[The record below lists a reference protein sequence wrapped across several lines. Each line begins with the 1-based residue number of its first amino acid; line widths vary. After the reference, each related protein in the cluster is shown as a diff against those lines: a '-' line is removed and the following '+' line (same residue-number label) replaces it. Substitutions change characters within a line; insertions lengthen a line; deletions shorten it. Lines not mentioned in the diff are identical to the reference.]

1 MKHLNFAASYG
12 IALLVGTVVTLSSC
26 SEEVMNPENEPVYA
40 SVNVKVNEFSVSME
54 DFPST
59 RAEKTPEEYT
69 AVGAITLAFYDA
81 NGMEVEKTTQYRSDF
96 TDLSTFGQFSFSLP
110 IGNYTLVAL
119 AYKYLDGD
127 VLELTSPTSAVY
139 TSAEPR
145 ETFCTTQAVS
155 ITSATALDLSL
166 TLYRVNTW
174 LGLNSTDKRPVDAAK
189 VRITYAAG
197 SKGFNPTTRLAT
209 DNEGFSVVHDI
220 GQSVGSAITINT
232 CAFLSS
238 DDVQVMDIT
247 LQVLDDDDHVLI
259 TKEAQN
265 VPFLRNRVTLLKGQ
279 LFTPSSA
286 SNASFTLETG
296 LVHSITVE
304 F

>member
-1 MKHLNFAASYG
+1 MKHLNFAASNG

-127 VLELTSPTSAVY
+127 VLTLTSPTSAAY
-139 TSAEPR
+139 TSAMPR
-145 ETFCTTQAVS
+145 ETFCKTQAVS

-166 TLYRVNTW
+166 TLNRINTW
-174 LGLNSTDKRPVDAAK
+174 LGLNSTDKRPAGAAK

-265 VPFLRNRVTLLKGQ
+265 VPFLRNRVTILSGQ
-279 LFTPSSA
+279 LFTPSLA

>member
-12 IALLVGTVVTLSSC
+12 IALLVGTVLTLSSC

-59 RAEKTPEEYT
+59 RAAESPADYT
-69 AVGAITLAFYDA
+69 AVGAITLAFYDS
-81 NGMEVEKTTQYRSDF
+81 NGVEVEKTTQYRSE
-96 TDLSTFGQFSFSLP
+96 LSDVTTFGQFSFTLP

-127 VLELTSPTSAVY
+127 VFTLTSPTSAVY
-139 TSAEPR
+139 TSETPR
-145 ETFCTTQAVS
+145 ETFCATQAVT

-166 TLYRVNTW
+166 TLYHVNTW
-174 LGLNSTDKRPVDAAK
+174 LAVKSTDKCPVGAAK
-189 VRITYAAG
+189 VRTTYSAA
-197 SKGFNPTTRLAT
+197 SKGFNPTTGLAT
-209 DNEGFSVVHDI
+209 DNNGFSVENAI
-220 GQSVGSAITINT
+220 GESVGNTININS

-238 DDVQVMDIT
+238 DEQAMNIT
-247 LQVLDDDDHVLI
+247 LQVLDDDDNVLI
-259 TKEAQN
+259 TKSVEN
-265 VPFLRNRVTLLKGQ
+265 VPLKRNRVTILKGH

>member
-1 MKHLNFAASYG
+1 
-12 IALLVGTVVTLSSC
+12 
-26 SEEVMNPENEPVYA
+26 MNPENEPVYA

-139 TSAEPR
+139 TSAMPR
-145 ETFCTTQAVS
+145 ETFCTTQAVT
-155 ITSATALDLSL
+155 ITSAAALDLSL
-166 TLYRVNTW
+166 TLYHVNTW
-174 LGLNSTDKRPVDAAK
+174 LAVKSTDKCPVGAAK
-189 VRITYAAG
+189 VRTTYAAAG
-197 SKGFNPTTRLAT
+197 KGFNPTTGLAT
-209 DNEGFSVVHDI
+209 DNDGFSVENDI
-220 GQSVGSAITINT
+220 EESAGSTININS

-238 DDVQVMDIT
+238 DEQAMNIT
-247 LQVLDDDDHVLI
+247 LQVLDDDDNVLI
-259 TKEAQN
+259 TKSVEN
-265 VPFLRNRVTLLKGQ
+265 VPLKRNRVTILSGQ

-296 LVHSITVE
+296 LIHSITVE

>member
-1 MKHLNFAASYG
+1 MKHLNFAASNG
-12 IALLVGTVVTLSSC
+12 IALLVGTVLTLSSC

-54 DFPST
+54 DFPGT
-59 RAEKTPEEYT
+59 RAAETPVDYT

-81 NGMEVEKTTQYRSDF
+81 NGVEFEKTTQYRSE
-96 TDLSTFGQFSFSLP
+96 LSDVTTFGQFSFTLP

-127 VLELTSPTSAVY
+127 ELALTSATSAVY

-155 ITSATALDLSL
+155 ITSSAALDLSL
-166 TLYRVNTW
+166 TLHRVNTW
-174 LGLNSTDKRPVDAAK
+174 LGLNSTDKRPAGAAK

-197 SKGFNPTTRLAT
+197 ANGFNPTTGLAT
-209 DNEGFSVVHDI
+209 DNEGFSVVRDI
-220 GQSVGSAITINT
+220 GESVGSVIKINT

-238 DDVQVMDIT
+238 SAVQTMDIT

-259 TKEAQN
+259 TKEAHN
-265 VPFLRNRVTLLKGQ
+265 VPFLRNRVTALRGQ

-286 SNASFTLETG
+286 SAASFTLETG
-296 LVHSITVE
+296 IIDHVSVT

>member
-1 MKHLNFAASYG
+1 MKHLDFAASYG

-59 RAEKTPEEYT
+59 RAAESPADYT

-81 NGMEVEKTTQYRSDF
+81 NGVEVEKTTQYRSE
-96 TDLSTFGQFSFSLP
+96 LSDVTTFGQFSFTLP

-127 VLELTSPTSAVY
+127 VFTLTSPTSAVY
-139 TSAEPR
+139 TSETPR
-145 ETFCTTQAVS
+145 ETFCATQAVT
-155 ITSATALDLSL
+155 ITSAAALDLSL
-166 TLYRVNTW
+166 TLYHVNTW
-174 LGLNSTDKRPVDAAK
+174 LAVKSTDKCPVGAAK
-189 VRITYAAG
+189 VRTTYSAA
-197 SKGFNPTTRLAT
+197 SKGFNPTTGLAT
-209 DNEGFSVVHDI
+209 DNNGFSVENAI
-220 GQSVGSAITINT
+220 AESVGSTININS

-238 DDVQVMDIT
+238 DEQAMNIT
-247 LQVLDDDDHVLI
+247 LQVLDDDDNVLI
-259 TKEAQN
+259 AKSVEN
-265 VPFLRNRVTLLKGQ
+265 VPLKRNRVTILKGQ

-286 SNASFTLETG
+286 SAASFTLETSRIQ
-296 LVHSITVE
+296 SITVE

>member
-12 IALLVGTVVTLSSC
+12 IALLVGTVLTLSSC

-54 DFPST
+54 DFPGT
-59 RAEKTPEEYT
+59 RAEKTPEEYD
-69 AVGAITLAFYDA
+69 VIGAITLAFYDA
-81 NGMEVEKTTQYRSDF
+81 NGVEVEKTTQLRSDF

-110 IGNYTLVAL
+110 IGTYTLVAL
-119 AYKYLDGD
+119 AYKHLDGD
-127 VLELTSPTSAVY
+127 VLEMTSPTSAVY
-139 TSAEPR
+139 TSEIPR
-145 ETFCTTQAVS
+145 ETFCTTRTVS

-166 TLYRVNTW
+166 KLYRFNTW

-197 SKGFNPTTRLAT
+197 AKGFNPTTGFAT
-209 DNEGFSVVHDI
+209 DNEGFSVVHPI
-220 GQSVGSAITINT
+220 GQSVGNVIVINS

-238 DDVQVMDIT
+238 SEEQNMDIT

-259 TKEAQN
+259 TKVAHN
-265 VPFLRNRVTLLKGQ
+265 VPFLRNRVTILTGQ
-279 LFTPSSA
+279 LFTPSTA
-286 SNASFTLETG
+286 SNASFILDTG
-296 LVHSITVE
+296 RITSVIVD

>member
-1 MKHLNFAASYG
+1 MKHLDFAASYG

-59 RAEKTPEEYT
+59 RAAESPADYT

-81 NGMEVEKTTQYRSDF
+81 NGVEVEKTTQYRSE
-96 TDLSTFGQFSFSLP
+96 LSDVTTFGQFSFTLP

-127 VLELTSPTSAVY
+127 VLTLTSPTSAVY
-139 TSAEPR
+139 TSATPR
-145 ETFCTTQAVS
+145 ETFCTTRSVT
-155 ITSATALDLSL
+155 ITSGAALDLSL
-166 TLYRVNTW
+166 TLYRVSTW
-174 LGLNSTDKRPVDAAK
+174 LAVKSTDKCPVAATK
-189 VRITYAAG
+189 VRTTYTAAG
-197 SKGFNPTTRLAT
+197 KGFNPTTGLAT
-209 DNEGFSVVHDI
+209 GDAGFSVLNSVVDSI
-220 GQSVGSAITINT
+220 GRTININSS
-232 CAFLSS
+232 AFLTSNE
-238 DDVQVMDIT
+238 QVMDIT

-259 TKEAQN
+259 TKEVEN
-265 VPFLRNRVTLLKGQ
+265 VPLMRNRITLLKGR
-279 LFTPSSA
+279 LFTSSTA
-286 SNASFTLETG
+286 SAASFTLETEPI
-296 LVHSITVE
+296 SKITVM